1 MIFDGHEETLTKVDN
16 MDKKIELYEREIS
29 DQNEQIKE
37 KEQIIESFQSIT
49 NVKYDDLD
57 IENASD
63 LLYKDTGDRVKK
75 IQEMEM

>member
-1 MIFDGHEETLTKVDN
+1 